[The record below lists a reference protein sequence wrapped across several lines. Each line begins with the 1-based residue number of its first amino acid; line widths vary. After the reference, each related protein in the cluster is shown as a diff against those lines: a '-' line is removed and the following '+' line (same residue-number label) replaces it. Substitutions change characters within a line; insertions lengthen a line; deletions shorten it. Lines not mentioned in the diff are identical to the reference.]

1 MDKAANQKP
10 ETVTSQLL
18 PSLAVD
24 RTQTTCLTSGNNL
37 VKAHMSNQSY
47 DSSYHCSTD
56 FHQYPPSLPNQ
67 SSLKESIFLESN
79 EDNNG
84 DTKSTIGSS
93 QQKHGLIKKLL
104 NRTHSNNTNNST
116 SSNSSPEKLKILE
129 LRSHR
134 RPQQAIDASQKVMGN
149 VHHGNPNYGA
159 GVGGGV
165 PHSPDE
171 NVTNKITK
179 NATNIKSHNKQLVI
193 HSHPTNQQTLST
205 SSSNDGHLSSCSKTN
220 SQSINS
226 SHTITT
232 TPSNNTNIINGVVN
246 NASNPTTTNETIVQL
261 QEMVA
266 HLKALVN
273 AKDQRIQELERDK
286 DKLRSVLHQQLT
298 SSWDDSTLSSPVEG
312 LKVIHEDLPSI
323 NETNVNNNI
332 NDDKRNDDESHS
344 PSSSSST
351 PAGSPPV
358 TDVTTPPPAAALLL
372 RKRLGVS
379 GESMKCAQE
388 LVYHDKDANSRRQI
402 REALRSND
410 LIKNLDAVQLQEV
423 VSCMH
428 EQTVPANCYI
438 IREGDD
444 GGHLYVGEEGEFEV
458 SKGGKRLYIMGAGRC
473 FGELALLYNCKRT
486 ASVKAVTDAR
496 VWVLERAC
504 FQAIMMK
511 TGLERIEER
520 KAFLRSVPLLKDLS
534 PNRILR
540 IADALE
546 AQYHSAGDC
555 IIRQGELAD
564 SFFLIQSGKVRVTIS
579 SPQNGSN
586 ETKETEIRQLTKGE
600 YFGEK
605 ALLGE
610 GRRTANVYAVGPGGV
625 EVLCLYRKDF
635 LELIGDIQE
644 LKNKEYTDEETR
656 LLGHSSF
663 SQNSS
668 IATISTKDTGKLDL
682 ASSTKSQDE
691 LHTKLGLINQ
701 PLLPASLSLQPKIQC
716 NILLKDLER
725 ICVLGVGGF
734 GRVDLVTLTNDRT
747 QAFALKRLQKAHIV
761 QTRQQ
766 EHVYCEKLILSSVSS
781 PFICRLFNTYRDNKY
796 VYMLLEACLG
806 GELWTILRDSH
817 HLEERTTRFCL
828 ACCIEALDYL
838 HRHGIV
844 YRDLKPENMLVTSKG
859 YIKLCDFGFA
869 KYIGIG
875 QKTWTFCGTPEYVA
889 PEVILNQGHD
899 FAADYWSLGILT
911 FELLTGAPPFQA
923 SEPIKIYMKTL
934 KGIDALGLAQNKYIS
949 LKALQF
955 IRRLCRFNSS
965 ERLGVGKYGIQEI
978 RSHKYFQGFD
988 WAGIVKQ
995 TLTTPFRVKL
1005 NGPLD
1010 HSNFDRFTMDE
1021 QEAPDELS
1029 GWDANF

>member
-1 MDKAANQKP
+1 MDKATNQKP
-10 ETVTSQLL
+10 EIVTSQRL

-47 DSSYHCSTD
+47 DSSYDCSTN
-56 FHQYPPSLPNQ
+56 FHQYPTSLPNQ
-67 SSLKESIFLESN
+67 SSLKESIFHESN

-84 DTKSTIGSS
+84 DTKSTISS
-93 QQKHGLIKKLL
+93 GQQKHGLIKKLL
-104 NRTHSNNTNNST
+104 NRTHSNNINHIT
-116 SSNSSPEKLKILE
+116 SSNSSSEKLKILE

-134 RPQQAIDASQKVMGN
+134 RPQQATDALQKVMGN
-149 VHHGNPNYGA
+149 VHHANPSYGA

-165 PHSPDE
+165 PHSPDG
-171 NVTNKITK
+171 NVTNKVTK
-179 NATNIKSHNKQLVI
+179 NVTNTKSHNKQLVI
-193 HSHPTNQQTLST
+193 HSHPTNQQT
-205 SSSNDGHLSSCSKTN
+205 SSSNDDHLSSCGKTN
-220 SQSINS
+220 PQSINS

-232 TPSNNTNIINGVVN
+232 TPSNNNNVINGVIN
-246 NASNPTTTNETIVQL
+246 NPSNPTTTNETIVQL
-261 QEMVA
+261 QEMIA
-266 HLKALVN
+266 HLKAVVN

-504 FQAIMMK
+504 FQAVMMK

-579 SPQNGSN
+579 SPQNGST

-644 LKNKEYTDEETR
+644 LKNKEYADEETR

-663 SQNSS
+663 SQESS
-668 IATISTKDTGKLDL
+668 TVSISTKDTGKLDL
-682 ASSTKSQDE
+682 TSTKSQDE
-691 LHTKLGLINQ
+691 LHTKFGLINQ

-716 NILLKDLER
+716 NILLKELEH

-734 GRVDLVTLTNDRT
+734 GRVDLVTLKNDRT

-817 HLEERTTRFCL
+817 HLEERTARFCL

-955 IRRLCRFNSS
+955 IRRLCRFNPS

>member
-1 MDKAANQKP
+1 M
-10 ETVTSQLL
+10 EIRSQ
-18 PSLAVD
+18 PSVVV
-24 RTQTTCLTSGNNL
+24 N
-37 VKAHMSNQSY
+37 K
-47 DSSYHCSTD
+47 
-56 FHQYPPSLPNQ
+56 
-67 SSLKESIFLESN
+67 
-79 EDNNG
+79 
-84 DTKSTIGSS
+84 
-93 QQKHGLIKKLL
+93 
-104 NRTHSNNTNNST
+104 NNST
-116 SSNSSPEKLKILE
+116 NSNSSPEKLKILE

-149 VHHGNPNYGA
+149 VHHGNPSYGA

-165 PHSPDE
+165 LHSPDD

-179 NATNIKSHNKQLVI
+179 NATNTKSHNKQLVI

-205 SSSNDGHLSSCSKTN
+205 SSSHDGHISSSGKTN
-220 SQSINS
+220 SPSINS

-232 TPSNNTNIINGVVN
+232 TPSNNNNVIDGVVN

-261 QEMVA
+261 QEMIA
-266 HLKALVN
+266 HLKAVVN

-351 PAGSPPV
+351 PAGSPLV

-644 LKNKEYTDEETR
+644 LKNKEYADEETR

-701 PLLPASLSLQPKIQC
+701 PLLPASLLLQPKIQC

>member
-56 FHQYPPSLPNQ
+56 FHQYPSSLPNQ

-116 SSNSSPEKLKILE
+116 NSNSSPEKLKILE

-149 VHHGNPNYGA
+149 VHHGNPSYGA

-165 PHSPDE
+165 LHSPDD

-179 NATNIKSHNKQLVI
+179 NATNTKSHNKQLVI

-205 SSSNDGHLSSCSKTN
+205 SSSHDGHISSSGKTN
-220 SQSINS
+220 SPSINS

-232 TPSNNTNIINGVVN
+232 TPSNNNNVIDGVVN

-261 QEMVA
+261 QEMIA
-266 HLKALVN
+266 HLKAVVN

-351 PAGSPPV
+351 PAGSPLV

-644 LKNKEYTDEETR
+644 LKNKEYADEETR

-701 PLLPASLSLQPKIQC
+701 PLLPASLLLQPKIQC

-781 PFICRLFNTYRDNKY
+781 PFICR
-796 VYMLLEACLG
+796 
-806 GELWTILRDSH
+806 H

>member
-179 NATNIKSHNKQLVI
+179 NATNIKSHSKQLVI